1 MAEQTISS
9 RAGVACMTCD
19 NPDPCI
25 YKISVTFGRN
35 TQVWPEKPVI
45 KMSLIDNGKGQKG
58 TIQIEG
64 KCNNTAKHHA
74 VLTGGQKEKTLEFN
88 APQEVTLFYKD
99 QLKDA
104 EIESDL
110 ESVWFYLS
118 NLANPTD
125 MYSEPRYYKLITQGC
140 LDSRQYATIAVYPS
154 VSFMVS
160 VGLSFDFSHGERSVK
175 ERRDEQKKAR
185 LAMENV
191 KPKNGN
197 KLRSGWTTHTDPFY
211 LTRQTAINVEYALT
225 VQDMDY
231 SAKFAEVNQVR
242 KTLPN
247 LEAINRV
254 EKLLGYTKEYLA
266 PDPDS
271 KGTRSYQLL
280 ELKVDP
286 INIGLAYA
294 YDRTTSMDDRTHFL
308 GFSAA
313 PFMGMTAKLD
323 LIQMGA
329 AYCKIEKVAAKF
341 REALAR
347 RNSND
352 KNYLDL
358 ECCII
363 LTCNLSFQLGA
374 AYKQKQWTFDAGN
387 KNDLKLSLEG
397 KVNVAFKTH
406 IMIVEVAIG
415 VGGAIKTAAGFELD
429 QHDKGIDLAGY
440 HNGIVAEFEVAVD
453 VGGDKRDKSNSK
465 DIVKVKKQWVV
476 AEPLKASESPLR
488 INLIGEERPVVRPD
502 IVPGAETASWEMG
515 YDPNFKPKM
524 DNIPFITGFP
534 RM

>member
-1 MAEQTISS
+1 
-9 RAGVACMTCD
+9 
-19 NPDPCI
+19 
-25 YKISVTFGRN
+25 
-35 TQVWPEKPVI
+35 
-45 KMSLIDNGKGQKG
+45 
-58 TIQIEG
+58 
-64 KCNNTAKHHA
+64 
-74 VLTGGQKEKTLEFN
+74 
-88 APQEVTLFYKD
+88 
-99 QLKDA
+99 
-104 EIESDL
+104 
-110 ESVWFYLS
+110 
-118 NLANPTD
+118 
-125 MYSEPRYYKLITQGC
+125 
-140 LDSRQYATIAVYPS
+140 
-154 VSFMVS
+154 
-160 VGLSFDFSHGERSVK
+160 
-175 ERRDEQKKAR
+175 
-185 LAMENV
+185 
-191 KPKNGN
+191 KN
-197 KLRSGWTTHTDPFY
+197 
-211 LTRQTAINVEYALT
+211 
-225 VQDMDY
+225 
-231 SAKFAEVNQVR
+231 
-242 KTLPN
+242 LPN

-313 PFMGMTAKLD
+313 PFLGMTAKLD

-329 AYCKIEKVAAKF
+329 AYCKIERVAAKF
-341 REALAR
+341 REAVAR

-387 KNDLKLSLEG
+387 KNDLKLSLVG
-397 KVNVAFKTH
+397 KANVAFKTH

-453 VGGDKRDKSNSK
+453 VKVNDKLESNSK
-465 DIVKVKKQWVV
+465 SIVKAQKRWKWVV
-476 AEPLKASESPLR
+476 AAPLKASESPLR
-488 INLIGEERPVVRPD
+488 INLIGEERLITRPE
-502 IVPGAETASWEMG
+502 IVPGAETISWEMG
-515 YDPNFKPKM
+515 YDSNFKPKM